1 MKKNWF
7 RKQFSEL
14 TPEAKKDKL
23 LIFRLIR
30 FLNDGNFLRS
40 YDLGFPFSHNDYFS
54 SYKWIVNLHESKI
67 IESRF
72 IYYQQPI
79 SKPRK
84 ARRNAYKKKYGKY
97 FNAELVFE
105 SDMSSFYA
113 KFFRTNGYKWR
124 KEQCDKRL
132 SKWRKFNKIKIESA
146 TEAKSHSEIIA
157 SASETFRTYGAIKP
171 RESMSNKRMHLLSDN
186 INSKSKSICL
196 LMKGVLNWASGSMP
210 SSHSFYCP
218 YKFPLE
224 SPTCSSTSG
233 LSLRLHIAGF

>member
-1 MKKNWF
+1 M
-7 RKQFSEL
+7 QFSEL

-30 FLNDGNFLRS
+30 FLNDGNFPCS
-40 YDLGFPFSHNDYFS
+40 YDLGFPFSSNDYFS
-54 SYKWIVNLHESKI
+54 SYKWRVNLHESKI

-72 IYYQQPI
+72 IYYQQLI

-84 ARRNAYKKKYGKY
+84 ARRNVCKKKYGKY

-105 SDMSSFYA
+105 PDMSSFYA
-113 KFFRTNGYKWR
+113 KVCRTNGYKWR

-132 SKWRKFNKIKIESA
+132 SKWRKFNKIKIESKA
-146 TEAKSHSEIIA
+146 EAELVSERIA
-157 SASETFRTYGAIKP
+157 SASETFRMYEAVKP
-171 RESMSNKRMHLLSDN
+171 RELISNKRIHLLSDN

-210 SSHSFYCP
+210 SGHSFYSP
-218 YKFPLE
+218 HKFPLE
-224 SPTCSSTSG
+224 SPACSSTSG